1 MEEKPIRLV
10 KLISHAGFCSRR
22 EAEKLIDSG
31 EVFFDNKP
39 YKNFIIDPKHI
50 CKITVKGENLKK
62 QTTRVWC
69 FNKTLGLVCSNTN
82 QYNKKTIF
90 DVFPKDLPRV
100 VSVGRLDINSEG
112 LLLLT
117 NNPSLS
123 TFLEH
128 PKNKIKRRYNVKTK
142 GKFNEN
148 DLKDLSKGMRI
159 REIQYRPLEIKIVN
173 RKNDVTD
180 FEIKIFEGKNREIR
194 KLLNFFGLKVIK
206 LERIEYG
213 PFKIT
218 NNEKNSLSEVK
229 SNQLKINLET
239 LGFENENNFWTT

>member
-1 MEEKPIRLV
+1 MAEKPIRLV

-22 EAEKLIDSG
+22 EAEKLIDNG

-39 YKNFIIDPKHI
+39 YKNFIIDPKLI
-50 CKITVKGENLKK
+50 ERISVKGESLRK

-69 FNKTLGLVCSNTN
+69 FNKTIGLVCSNIS

-90 DVFPKDLPRV
+90 DVIPKNLPRV

-128 PKNKIKRRYNVKTK
+128 PKNKVERKYHVKTK
-142 GKFNEN
+142 GKFSE
-148 DLKDLSKGMRI
+148 DGLKLLTKGI
-159 REIQYRPLEIKIVN
+159 RVQGIQYRPLKLKIFN
-173 RKNDVTD
+173 KKNDITD
-180 FEIKIFEGKNREIR
+180 FEIKIVEGKNREIR
-194 KLLNFFGLKVIK
+194 KLLNFLGLKVIK

-218 NNEKNSLSEVK
+218 NNEKNSLFEVK
-229 SNQLKINLET
+229 KDRLKINLAT
-239 LGFENENNFWTT
+239 LGFKNEDNFWTT